1 MFVIVILEPIIAER
15 SFLFIYLF
23 IYFLRRALTP
33 APTTRFEEFILDLER
48 PFLLNSS
55 LYYSNAGV
63 INESTDLTGIDI
75 SHTGIGKRE
84 DKNPQNCIN
93 FILPGKR
100 FAKALRSLETSKSV
114 NNNLCEKLTSSLES
128 SATSD
133 ETFKVN

>member
-133 ETFKVN
+133 ERFKVN

>member
-1 MFVIVILEPIIAER
+1 MLKG
-15 SFLFIYLF
+15 LFYLF

-33 APTTRFEEFILDLER
+33 APTIRFQGFILDLER

-63 INESTDLTGIDI
+63 INEFTDLTGMDI

-84 DKNPQNCIN
+84 GKSPQNCIN
-93 FILPGKR
+93 FILPGKW
-100 FAKALRSLETSKSV
+100 FAKALRSLETCKSV

-133 ETFKVN
+133 ERFKVNWVPSFILQNIVF